1 MRTRHA
7 ITIRELE
14 NLTKPELRKSFRDSD
29 ISCQTVNCCYRHT
42 FIPSCP
48 RPHWMTV
55 FISLTSFILPPLL
68 HNVYF
73 ICSILDIIKTLL
85 IYWNTSSTI
94 APVFLR
100 SYWSPAT
107 RASSCG
113 QQALAMVSKLSQTQS
128 GRSWTECEQ
137 LMLCC
142 VSANHHTNILTND
155 QSRVVIV
162 FCWHDYQRTP
172 CDHLSPLARV
182 PGAGDNGSVL
192 QDTVTIL
199 SSRKVI
205 NNDLVLS

>member
-1 MRTRHA
+1 MQSV
-7 ITIRELE
+7 L
-14 NLTKPELRKSFRDSD
+14 
-29 ISCQTVNCCYRHT
+29 IS
-42 FIPSCP
+42 
-48 RPHWMTV
+48 
-55 FISLTSFILPPLL
+55 
-68 HNVYF
+68 
-73 ICSILDIIKTLL
+73 SIQC
-85 IYWNTSSTI
+85 IYWNSSSAI

-128 GRSWTECEQ
+128 GHSWTECEQ

-142 VSANHHTNILTND
+142 VSANHHTNILTSPELLLFSVD
-155 QSRVVIV
+155 TIIRE
-162 FCWHDYQRTP
+162 
-172 CDHLSPLARV
+172 HLVTTCPHYPGS